1 MYFDEEYENNIM
13 LENVSMLFSNEERD
27 SIVQAFDEQEIGVLF
42 FGKRGMQSSIFDTAM
57 IYINSNLTDLIIA
70 GLLAPAAYDLLKNTI
85 LFVGRKISAFVHRAK
100 KDAPVI
106 SLKMKSGDA
115 EIIAPIPTNLSNE
128 QFQMYMEMLQ
138 KALSEANE
146 PKLKKITK
154 YECFVAEC
162 DENMGKV
169 IVKTMLEYRHEQ
181 VQKQKNREA

>member
-1 MYFDEEYENNIM
+1 MFFDEKYENNIM
-13 LENVSMLFSNEERD
+13 LENISFLFSSEERD
-27 SIVQAFDEQEIGVLF
+27 SIEKAFDEQEIGILF
-42 FGKRGMQSSIFDTAM
+42 FEKRGIQNSIFDTAM

-100 KDAPVI
+100 KDEPVI

-128 QFQMYMEMLQ
+128 QFQIYMDMLQ
-138 KALSEANE
+138 KALLEANE
-146 PKLKKITK
+146 PKLKKVTK

-162 DENMGKV
+162 DEKMEKV
-169 IVKTMLEYRHEQ
+169 IVKTMLEYGHEQ
-181 VQKQKNREA
+181 VQKQRNRE